1 VLFVKG
7 ETSTLSH
14 PQIAIVGSRQCSSYG
29 EYWAKYFAS
38 ELTTNGFII
47 TSGLALGI
55 DGFCHQAAVDLRQ
68 PTIAV
73 LGSGLEE
80 VYPAKHRKLAQHIKG
95 FVEQNYLSLRKRD
108 FRLRNTAKMNRT
120 LRWFFPFLG
129 FSPKRCWL
137 HKQGIHKNF
146 AYFSTN

>member
-1 VLFVKG
+1 MLNLPVV
-7 ETSTLSH
+7 SQQQQS
-14 PQIAIVGSRQCSSYG
+14 
-29 EYWAKYFAS
+29 
-38 ELTTNGFII
+38 LTIPIQPPDRINLGDINKIFQRATTIFI
-47 TSGLALGI
+47 T
-55 DGFCHQAAVDLRQ
+55 
-68 PTIAV
+68 
-73 LGSGLEE
+73 
-80 VYPAKHRKLAQHIKG
+80 KLAQHIKG

-120 LRWFFPFLG
+120 LCWFFPFLG